1 MNIVVH
7 KDNTGAAP
15 KHCRFSAIEDDT
27 YDGAEDSRNR
37 STIGYGATE
46 SEAILDLIEI
56 MYDECEISEDEAHEL
71 MRIHGVRRDM
81 WHWAKR
87 A

>member
-1 MNIVVH
+1 MSIVVH
-7 KDNTGAAP
+7 EDNTGFAP
-15 KHCRFSAIEDDT
+15 KDCRFTAIEDDT
-27 YDGAEDSRNR
+27 YEG
-37 STIGYGATE
+37 STSIGYGSTE

-56 MYDECEISEDEAHEL
+56 MFDECEITEDEAQEL
-71 MRIHGVRRDM
+71 MRIHGVPRGM

>member
-1 MNIVVH
+1 MEIVVH
-7 KDNTGAAP
+7 EDNTGFAP
-15 KHCRFSAIEDDT
+15 KSCRFTAFDDNQ
-27 YDGAEDSRNR
+27 GADS

-46 SEAILDLIEI
+46 SDAILDLIEI
-56 MYDECEISEDEAHEL
+56 MFDECEICEDEAQEL
-71 MRIHGVRRDM
+71 MRIYGVKRGM

>member
-7 KDNTGAAP
+7 EDNTGAAP
-15 KHCRFSAIEDDT
+15 KHCRFTAIDDDT
-27 YDGAEDSRNR
+27 YEGER
-37 STIGYGATE
+37 SSIGYGATA
-46 SEAILDLIEI
+46 SEAVLDLIEI
-56 MYDECEISEDEAHEL
+56 AYDECEISEAEAQEL
-71 MRIHGVRRDM
+71 MHLHGVRRDM

>member
-7 KDNTGAAP
+7 EDNTGYAP
-15 KHCRFSAIEDDT
+15 KHRRFTAYDDDT

-56 MYDECEISEDEAHEL
+56 MYDECEIGEDEAHEL
-71 MRIHGVRRDM
+71 MEDWRVRRGM